1 MRPDFLQQASFP
13 LFATRVLPFAG
24 IIHVETQQHPM
35 WQVKQRKICHRTA
48 CCLVWVLL
56 AAGLLAACQRDVPV
70 DVVGTLE
77 WDRIELTADA
87 AEPIVAIEVREGEAV
102 AAGQTVLQLD
112 ARRVQARLEESRA
125 MLAQHAA
132 RLAEL
137 QRGPRAERISQARAT
152 LAGAEGALA
161 AALHELNRVRPLVK
175 QELLTRQDQDN
186 AQSAYDTAL
195 ATRDNARAVLAELE
209 HGTTREELDQAIAAR
224 DAAAAVVHGLEVSL
238 ERLTVRAPVAGVID
252 DLPLERGERPAQGAV
267 VAVLLAGDAPH
278 ARVYLPEPLRTRVR
292 VGDPASVYVD
302 GIEQPY
308 HGRVRRVSADPA
320 FTPYY
325 SLTERDRS
333 RLSYLTEVELT
344 DEAAREL
351 PAGIPL
357 RAVFLEQAGPE

>member
-1 MRPDFLQQASFP
+1 MRQAKHS
-13 LFATRVLPFAG
+13 R
-24 IIHVETQQHPM
+24 I
-35 WQVKQRKICHRTA
+35 RYRTA
-48 CCLVWVLL
+48 GHLARVLL
-56 AAGLLAACQRDVPV
+56 AAGLLVACRDNGPV

-87 AEPIVAIEVREGEAV
+87 AEPVVAIEVREGETV

-112 ARRVQARLEESRA
+112 ARRVQARLDESRA
-125 MLAQHAA
+125 LLAQHAA

-137 QRGPRAERISQARAT
+137 QRGPRAERITQARAT
-152 LAGAEGALA
+152 LAGTEGTLEA
-161 AALHELNRVRPLVK
+161 ARHELDRVRPLAK
-175 QELLTRQDQDN
+175 QELLTRQDLDN
-186 AQSAYDTAL
+186 AQSAYDTAR
-195 ATRDNARAVLAELE
+195 AARDNARAVLAELE

-224 DAAAAVVHGLEVSL
+224 DAAAAAIHGLEVSL
-238 ERLTVRAPVAGVID
+238 ERLTVRAPVAGVVD
-252 DLPLERGERPAQGAV
+252 DLPLEAGERPAVGAV
-267 VAVLLAGDAPH
+267 VAVLLAGEAPH

-302 GIEQPY
+302 GIERPY

>member
-1 MRPDFLQQASFP
+1 MVKSDS
-13 LFATRVLPFAG
+13 T
-24 IIHVETQQHPM
+24 PM
-35 WQVKQRKICHRTA
+35 WQAKQGNIRYRTA
-48 CCLVWVLL
+48 GYLAWVLL
-56 AAGLLAACQRDVPV
+56 AAGLLAACQSDVPV

-87 AEPIVAIEVREGEAV
+87 AEPVVAIEVREGEAV
-102 AAGQTVLQLD
+102 AAGQVVLQLD
-112 ARRVQARLEESRA
+112 ARRAQARLEESRA
-125 MLAQHAA
+125 LLAQHAA

-137 QRGPRAERISQARAT
+137 QRGPRTERITQARAT
-152 LAGAEGALA
+152 LAGTEGSLA
-161 AALHELNRVRPLVK
+161 AARHELDRVRPLVR

-195 ATRDNARAVLAELE
+195 AARDAARAVLAELE

-224 DAAAAVVHGLEVSL
+224 DAAAAAIHGLEVSL

-252 DLPLERGERPAQGAV
+252 DLPLETGERPAQGAV
-267 VAVLLAGDAPH
+267 VAVLLAGAAPH

>member
-1 MRPDFLQQASFP
+1 
-13 LFATRVLPFAG
+13 
-24 IIHVETQQHPM
+24 
-35 WQVKQRKICHRTA
+35 
-48 CCLVWVLL
+48 VLL
-56 AAGLLAACQRDVPV
+56 AAGLLAACQGDVPV

-333 RLSYLTEVELT
+333 RLSYLTEVELI
-344 DEAAREL
+344 EAEAREL

-357 RAVFLEQAGPE
+357 RTVFTEQDVPE